1 MLKFID
7 SNGKADYLT
16 NATAQFASI
25 RQWLREYANDQ
36 FPTGSVVVVV
46 NPRFRGSGIVASYEN
61 CPADHLA
68 VMVESGNV
76 WFYHLDTIVVRET
89 RPKRWPNWIRVY
101 KINQK
106 RAELAKRASSEA
118 KHYG

>member
-1 MLKFID
+1 MKFT
-7 SNGKADYLT
+7 SSSGRT
-16 NATAQFASI
+16 SHMHVQTSEFAAI
-25 RQWLREYANDQ
+25 KQWLREYADHH
-36 FPTGSVVVVV
+36 FPVGSVVVVV
-46 NPRFRGSGIVASYEN
+46 NPRFRGSGIVVSYEN

-68 VMVESGNV
+68 VLVESGNY

-89 RPKRWPNWIRVY
+89 RPNRWPNWIRVY

-106 RAELAKRASSEA
+106 KAELAKRARSEV